1 METLTSKEYA
11 DQISETVEEAE
22 IKECYEANLIE
33 MGKNSANEI
42 QDGYN
47 QGKINALKHIMDTYK
62 TVKDYYTE
70 KGMEG
75 LTFEVFDAMLAEATT
90 YIMEEV

>member
-1 METLTSKEYA
+1 METLNSKEYA
-11 DQISETVEEAE
+11 KLISESVEERQNREA
-22 IKECYEANLIE
+22 YEANLIE

-47 QGKINALKHIMDTYK
+47 QGKIYAIKHIMDTYK

-75 LTFEVFDAMLAEATT
+75 LTFEVFDAMLAETTT
-90 YIMEEV
+90 YILEEL

>member
-1 METLTSKEYA
+1 METLSSKEYA
-11 DQISETVEEAE
+11 NHISETIEEAE
-22 IKECYEANLIE
+22 MKECYEANLIA

-47 QGKINALKHIMDTYK
+47 RGKINAVKHIMDTYK
-62 TVKDYYTE
+62 AVKDYYTE

-75 LTFEVFDAMLAEATT
+75 LTFEVFDVMLAEATT
-90 YIMEEV
+90 EIMEEI